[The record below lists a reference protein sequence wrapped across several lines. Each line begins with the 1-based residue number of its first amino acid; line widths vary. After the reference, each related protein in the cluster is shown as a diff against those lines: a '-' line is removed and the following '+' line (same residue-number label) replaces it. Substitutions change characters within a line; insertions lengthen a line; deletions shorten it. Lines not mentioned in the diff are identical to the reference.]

1 MIASRL
7 LRSTYYFFFLVL
19 AGDIGREGSSGV
31 RGRILLCF
39 RRIWAF
45 FGSLAVPSLD
55 RHIKQLDMQTGVGCG
70 TIIIIYAC
78 AFIIFE

>member
-1 MIASRL
+1 MFNVAIASRL
-7 LRSTYYFFFLVL
+7 LRSTYYLFFFSLYL
-19 AGDIGREGSSGV
+19 LETSAGREGSGV

-55 RHIKQLDMQTGVGCG
+55 RHIKQLDMQTGVSVV
-70 TIIIIYAC
+70 
-78 AFIIFE
+78 EPL